1 MIPYEELVAALEAYV
16 ARTRGTALPSD
27 GDTLHAHVPESELPA
42 EEPRPVLSS
51 RGGDEDATNA
61 GMQPVYEDR
70 SNELDI
76 NDVLTDDIE

>member
-1 MIPYEELVAALEAYV
+1 MIPYEDLVAALEAYV

-27 GDTLHAHVPESELPA
+27 GDTLHAHVPDSELPA
-42 EEPRPVLSS
+42 EEPSAILTS
-51 RGGDEDATNA
+51 RGGEDDATSA

-76 NDVLTDDIE
+76 NDVLTDDEN